1 MSDWLQFEFWT
12 ELAKAEPSLSH
23 LDDVGRE
30 ISESIQS
37 AESAYVSALKIAPDS
52 LVMLQKYS
60 RFLLEVTLTL
70 TCAHCPCPFPR
81 VLVPA
86 AARVNAASFRVCASQ
101 VANNRMRAMQV
112 ATQAMSIEESMA
124 RAETATAVFALDAI
138 VRTVARSHTL
148 APSTS
153 PS

>member
-37 AESAYVSALKIAPDS
+37 AESAFVSALKIAPDS

-60 RFLLEVTLTL
+60 RFLLEVTL
-70 TCAHCPCPFPR
+70 
-81 VLVPA
+81 
-86 AARVNAASFRVCASQ
+86 AR
-101 VANNRMRAMQV
+101 RALNVMC
-112 ATQAMSIEESMA
+112 
-124 RAETATAVFALDAI
+124 
-138 VRTVARSHTL
+138 
-148 APSTS
+148 
-153 PS
+153 